1 MQAQTPEVSGE
12 KATTPAPELR
22 LVSVYQLHKIHR
34 ELDACQKVIWLAGYR
49 PQVPGGFDPAY
60 VTGAQKQLK
69 QIETLLAAPLRPFMF
84 VQLHAGDVMDWT
96 QDPNLAE
103 VWEEDGL
110 TVAKLYTSCGG
121 AQ

>member
-34 ELDACQKVIWLAGYR
+34 ELDACQKVIWLAGCR

-69 QIETLLAAPLRPFMF
+69 QIEALLAAPPRPFMF

-110 TVAKLYTSCGG
+110 TVA
-121 AQ
+121 